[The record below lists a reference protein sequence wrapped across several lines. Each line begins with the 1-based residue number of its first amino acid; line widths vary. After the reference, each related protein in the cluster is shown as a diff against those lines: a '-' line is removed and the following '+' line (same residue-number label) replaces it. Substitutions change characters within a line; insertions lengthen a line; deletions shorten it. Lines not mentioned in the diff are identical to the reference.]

1 MKLTVF
7 GRDPQQADVVLSST
21 FVSGYHAELIQ
32 LDNGDMYLVDKSSN
46 GTLLNGSKLVPGKE
60 TPVRRG
66 DNVMFADVPLNW
78 NQIEDLRLP
87 ANVKV
92 VKTIGAHYT
101 NDIKLQG
108 AAVSRFHA
116 ALRQTNDGKWY
127 ICDYSKNGTTV
138 NGRRIEKNNYVPLN
152 AGDAIACAGVAVE
165 NPVKKKGAGKIIGI
179 SLAVLAVCAAIV
191 LVVVIKP
198 WPWSADKV
206 YKEYNPSVLFM
217 ACGYHFEVECGA
229 LDISQIDD
237 PNSIGQKLYSSFVI
251 VDEDGEKYIQRYTGD
266 NEMFGHA
273 TGFFIGKEGNIVT
286 NLHVARPWLAET
298 MSTSTGIKTII
309 SVAEEHYRN
318 KLSVLIE
325 LGYDNLIQ
333 YLPQL
338 KVKGVLDY
346 CIVIPNGNY
355 CDLSNAYRCSEVIVS
370 DNEEVDLAIMRL
382 QQTYLPVGATYVPLK
397 KITEKTKVALRAAQ
411 EAGVTIVLASGRPT
425 TGIVPIAKEI
435 GLDEYGGYILSFNGA
450 VVTNFKTGEIVFET
464 VLPHDKIQELYDAS
478 QNYGVSIVSYKD
490 GWIVTENVDDKYVE
504 IEARIINMPVV
515 KVDSFVDA
523 LTHPVTKC
531 LMLGDGDYLEKVE
544 VEVNNLFG
552 DVLNI
557 YRSEPFFLEIMPQN
571 VDKAYSLE
579 RLLAHLNLSRDEMV
593 ACGDGFNDLSMVR
606 YAGLGVAMG
615 NAQQVVKEVA
625 DFVTASNDEDGL
637 VLVVER
643 FFR

>member
-251 VDEDGEKYIQRYTGD
+251 DLCGHTTIKLTNILAPGNTINIAKTENIFFFEKSFR
-266 NEMFGHA
+266 
-273 TGFFIGKEGNIVT
+273 
-286 NLHVARPWLAET
+286 
-298 MSTSTGIKTII
+298 IKPI
-309 SVAEEHYRN
+309 
-318 KLSVLIE
+318 
-325 LGYDNLIQ
+325 
-333 YLPQL
+333 
-338 KVKGVLDY
+338 
-346 CIVIPNGNY
+346 
-355 CDLSNAYRCSEVIVS
+355 
-370 DNEEVDLAIMRL
+370 
-382 QQTYLPVGATYVPLK
+382 K
-397 KITEKTKVALRAAQ
+397 KIPSA
-411 EAGVTIVLASGRPT
+411 
-425 TGIVPIAKEI
+425 IAITNIK
-435 GLDEYGGYILSFNGA
+435 YNVNLSF
-450 VVTNFKTGEIVFET
+450 FD
-464 VLPHDKIQELYDAS
+464 L
-478 QNYGVSIVSYKD
+478 
-490 GWIVTENVDDKYVE
+490 
-504 IEARIINMPVV
+504 
-515 KVDSFVDA
+515 
-523 LTHPVTKC
+523 
-531 LMLGDGDYLEKVE
+531 
-544 VEVNNLFG
+544 
-552 DVLNI
+552 I
-557 YRSEPFFLEIMPQN
+557 YS
-571 VDKAYSLE
+571 
-579 RLLAHLNLSRDEMV
+579 
-593 ACGDGFNDLSMVR
+593 
-606 YAGLGVAMG
+606 
-615 NAQQVVKEVA
+615 
-625 DFVTASNDEDGL
+625 
-637 VLVVER
+637 
-643 FFR
+643 

>member
-382 QQTYLPVGATYVPLK
+382 QQTYLPVGATYVPSNMITDKQPKLGEQVYTSGFPGAILEITDLDNK
-397 KITEKTKVALRAAQ
+397 QVQVNSVSGVITKNDDTYSFITTAPIASGASGSPVFNKYGKLVGVMNAQIDGKQNYNMGIYSCYLLELIEKAKITK
-411 EAGVTIVLASGRPT
+411 
-425 TGIVPIAKEI
+425 
-435 GLDEYGGYILSFNGA
+435 
-450 VVTNFKTGEIVFET
+450 
-464 VLPHDKIQELYDAS
+464 
-478 QNYGVSIVSYKD
+478 
-490 GWIVTENVDDKYVE
+490 
-504 IEARIINMPVV
+504 
-515 KVDSFVDA
+515 
-523 LTHPVTKC
+523 
-531 LMLGDGDYLEKVE
+531 
-544 VEVNNLFG
+544 
-552 DVLNI
+552 
-557 YRSEPFFLEIMPQN
+557 
-571 VDKAYSLE
+571 
-579 RLLAHLNLSRDEMV
+579 
-593 ACGDGFNDLSMVR
+593 
-606 YAGLGVAMG
+606 
-615 NAQQVVKEVA
+615 
-625 DFVTASNDEDGL
+625 
-637 VLVVER
+637 
-643 FFR
+643 

>member
-1 MKLTVF
+1 LLLEINSKIRKKVYRTLLKFLITIMSYK
-7 GRDPQQADVVLSST
+7 VL
-21 FVSGYHAELIQ
+21 V
-32 LDNGDMYLVDKSSN
+32 LDID
-46 GTLLNGSKLVPGKE
+46 GTL
-60 TPVRRG
+60 
-66 DNVMFADVPLNW
+66 M
-78 NQIEDLRLP
+78 
-87 ANVKV
+87 
-92 VKTIGAHYT
+92 
-101 NDIKLQG
+101 
-108 AAVSRFHA
+108 
-116 ALRQTNDGKWY
+116 
-127 ICDYSKNGTTV
+127 
-138 NGRRIEKNNYVPLN
+138 
-152 AGDAIACAGVAVE
+152 
-165 NPVKKKGAGKIIGI
+165 
-179 SLAVLAVCAAIV
+179 
-191 LVVVIKP
+191 
-198 WPWSADKV
+198 
-206 YKEYNPSVLFM
+206 
-217 ACGYHFEVECGA
+217 
-229 LDISQIDD
+229 
-237 PNSIGQKLYSSFVI
+237 NS
-251 VDEDGEKYIQRYTGD
+251 E
-266 NEMFGHA
+266 
-273 TGFFIGKEGNIVT
+273 
-286 NLHVARPWLAET
+286 
-298 MSTSTGIKTII
+298 
-309 SVAEEHYRN
+309 
-318 KLSVLIE
+318 
-325 LGYDNLIQ
+325 
-333 YLPQL
+333 
-338 KVKGVLDY
+338 
-346 CIVIPNGNY
+346 
-355 CDLSNAYRCSEVIVS
+355 
-370 DNEEVDLAIMRL
+370 
-382 QQTYLPVGATYVPLK
+382 K

-425 TGIVPIAKEI
+425 PGIVPIAKEI

-504 IEARIINMPVV
+504 IEARINNMPVV